1 MRIPQQTGG
10 RAVNGARF
18 HLSLHF
24 LSRLFIHLICTNLAE
39 SITGTRSA
47 VKPVVAV
54 LIGL

>member
-24 LSRLFIHLICTNLAE
+24 LSRLFIHLICRNLAE
-39 SITGTRSA
+39 SITGIRSV